1 MWEDLVLG
9 FSEAS
14 DRQRIES
21 AAKRANK
28 PVGGMAGFMHNALPK
43 FISMVGKKGGAKF
56 LTSLIPG
63 LGQSALV
70 AELLSSMLLH
80 RGTSEVSERMLG
92 IKPKKI
98 DERSKFK
105 SIQDEVDEFNRD
117 VESAQKQFDYS
128 QWTKAVLDPLS
139 IAGLEYGKGYLEELL
154 GQVGEIDMPSF
165 EIDMSSLFGNK
176 EKDTPEYFGP
186 FKDPD

>member
-9 FSEAS
+9 FGKEA
-14 DRQRIES
+14 DRQRIGS

-28 PVGGMAGFMHNALPK
+28 PVGGMAGFMYNALPK
-43 FISMVGKKGGAKF
+43 LMSRLGKKGGTKI
-56 LTSLIPG
+56 LTSFIPG
-63 LGQSALV
+63 LSQYSLV

-128 QWTKAVLDPLS
+128 QWTKAVSDPLKMT
-139 IAGLEYGKGYLEELL
+139 GLEYGENYLKDLL
-154 GQVGEIDMPSF
+154 GQIGEIDMPSF
-165 EIDMSSLFGNK
+165 EIDMPSLFGNK
-176 EKDTPEYFGP
+176 AKDTPEYLGP
-186 FKDPD
+186 YNY